1 MKYSR
6 MYYIRGVT
14 YIIMEQLQIGDLVK
28 TTYNSGT
35 YIGKIIEDKRNFWLV
50 EIHAVVVH
58 PTQGDL
64 HNRGEVE
71 GVAFHERKALA
82 FREKTNARKRDTVKY
97 DGEVLEYADSLKQ
110 AVTDIKSDLEKENTA
125 FNNLSLE
132 KIADLEKHYYNKI
145 YE

>member
-1 MKYSR
+1 MVES
-6 MYYIRGVT
+6 
-14 YIIMEQLQIGDLVK
+14 LQIGDIVK

-50 EIHAVVVH
+50 EVHAVLTH

-82 FREKTNARKRDTVKY
+82 YREKTNARKRDTVKY
-97 DGEVLEYADSLKQ
+97 DGEVLDYATSLKQ
-110 AVTDIKSDLEKENTA
+110 AVTEIKDELQKEDTP
-125 FNNLSLE
+125 FNQLSLE
-132 KIADLEKHYYNKI
+132 KIADLETHYYHKI

>member
-1 MKYSR
+1 
-6 MYYIRGVT
+6 MYFIRGVNYT
-14 YIIMEQLQIGDLVK
+14 TMEVLQVGDFVK

-64 HNRGEVE
+64 HNRGQVE

-97 DGEVLEYADSLKQ
+97 DGEVLAYAQSLKEAVNNIKFELQ
-110 AVTDIKSDLEKENTA
+110 AEDTP
-125 FNNLSLE
+125 FNKLSLE
-132 KIADLEKHYYNKI
+132 KIADLETHYYNKI